1 MATLVLSAAG
11 AAMGA
16 GFGGSVLGL
25 SGAVIGR
32 AVGATIGRS
41 IDQRIL
47 GSGSEAVEQG
57 RVSRFQLSGASDGA
71 ALARVWGRMRVGG
84 QVIWASR
91 FQETT
96 HRSGGGGKGAPR
108 SSSTSFSYSVSL
120 AIALCQG
127 PAQRVGRI
135 WADGIEIAVGSLD
148 LRFYPGDG
156 DQLPDPKIEAVEG
169 AGLAPSYR
177 GVAYV
182 VIEDLD
188 LSRFGNR
195 VPQFSFEVIC
205 RAVSAQGAA
214 TDMAGVV
221 QAVALIPGTGE
232 YALATTK
239 VSFEDGPGVRAA
251 ANVHSVE
258 DKTDFSLS
266 LQHLEEELPR
276 CGSVSLVVSWFGD
289 DLRCAQTQIMPKV
302 DQNAQDGAEMPW
314 AVAGVT
320 RGAAQVL
327 AKREGRAIYGG
338 TPADRAVGE
347 AIAAIKDSGKEVM
360 FYPFI
365 LMEQIDG
372 NGLAD
377 PWSEA
382 ESQPVLPWRGRITLA
397 KAPGQTG
404 SADRSALA
412 QAEVSAF
419 MGTASV
425 EDFRILEGQV
435 GYAGP
440 QEWRYRRFILH
451 YAHLCALAGGV
462 DAFCIGSEMRG
473 LTQVRGAADSFPMVA
488 ALRQLAAEVRQIL
501 GPDTKITYA
510 ADWSEYFGYQAD
522 GNHYFHLDPL
532 WADPNIDFV
541 GIDNYMPLSDW
552 RDGNAHLDASWGSI
566 YNLEYLK
573 ANIAGGEGF
582 DWYYDSAATA
592 AAQLRRPIV
601 DAAYGE
607 DWIYRPKDL
616 VGWWGNAHHNR
627 IGGVRE
633 AVPTGWRAGMKPI
646 RFTEY
651 GCAAL
656 DKGTNEPNRF
666 LDAQSSESGLPRASN
681 GRRDDF
687 LQGQYFVAMHQFWS
701 DPSNN
706 PAASAYAGRMVD
718 LARCHAWAW
727 DARPFPEFPG
737 NNEVWGDG
745 DNYDRGHW
753 LNGRSTGQPLSA
765 VVQDICD
772 AAGVGAW
779 VKGDA
784 AYGLVRGY
792 GVTDTGTGRSAL
804 QPLMTAYAM
813 DVAEREGA
821 LTFHIRD
828 GVARAA
834 LEVGRMAQV
843 ADLDSGLETV
853 RAAEAESS
861 GRVRVTYIE
870 AENDFAARTAEAI
883 FPDETS
889 ISVTQSDVALQLTNA
904 EARAVTERWLVE
916 ARVAR
921 DGARFALPKSAL
933 GIGAGDVVDLDGVS
947 YRIDRLETGDS
958 LLVDAVRV
966 EPGAY
971 LPAEDLPLRSRR
983 ASPAVSLPVFP
994 LFMDLPLLSGGEV
1007 PHAPHIAATA
1017 SPWPGPVALWSAASA
1032 DGFRLNQQLE
1042 IPAVMGVTQSVMLA
1056 SSAAVWDKGAAVRVK
1071 LSVGALS
1078 SASVADVL
1086 NGANVAVI
1094 GDGSAENWEVFQF
1107 VQADLVAPKTYDLRL
1122 RLRGQAGSDGVM
1134 PQVWPVGSY
1143 FLLMDSAVP
1152 QIDLALAARGL
1163 ARTYRVGQANLGYGD
1178 KQAVST
1184 SKAFS
1189 GIGLRPYSVAHLR
1202 AVGGAGGTIGLSWV
1216 RRTRVE
1222 GDSWFGMEVP
1232 LGEDEELYQVQV
1244 LQPDRVV
1251 RQEYVG
1257 NPRFSYSA
1265 SMQVA
1270 DGVGAAF
1277 SLSVAQMS
1285 GRFGA
1290 GPAQQISFGEPVG
1303 QGVLSRKNLW

>member
-11 AAMGA
+11 AAVGA

-47 GSGSEAVEQG
+47 GGGSEAVEQG
-57 RVSRFQLSGASDGA
+57 RVSRFQVTGASDGA
-71 ALARVWGRMRVGG
+71 AVARVWGRMRVGG

-91 FQETT
+91 FQETAQ
-96 HRSGGGGKGAPR
+96 RSGGGGKGAPR
-108 SSSTSFSYSVSL
+108 STSTSYSYSVSL

-127 PAQRVGRI
+127 PALRVGRV

-148 LRFYPGDG
+148 LRFYSGD
-156 DQLPDPKIEAVEG
+156 DSQMPNPKIEAVEG
-169 AGLAPSYR
+169 AGQAPTYR

-205 RAVSAQGAA
+205 RAVSAQSDAS
-214 TDMAGVV
+214 DMAGCV

-239 VSFEDGPGVRAA
+239 VSFQDGPGVRAA

-266 LQHLEEELPR
+266 LHCLGEELPR
-276 CGSVSLVVSWFGD
+276 CGSVSLVVSWFAG
-289 DLRCAQTQIMPKV
+289 DLRCGHAQVRPKV
-302 DQNAQDGAEMPW
+302 DQNTQDGVEMPW
-314 AVAGVT
+314 VVAGVN
-320 RGAAQVL
+320 RNEAQVL
-327 AKREGRAIYGG
+327 AQRDGRAIYGG
-338 TPADRAVGE
+338 TPADRAVVE
-347 AIAAIKDSGKEVM
+347 AIEAIKAARKEVM
-360 FYPFI
+360 FYPFV
-365 LMEQIDG
+365 LMDQMAG

-377 PWSEA
+377 PWSDA
-382 ESQPVLPWRGRITLA
+382 VDQPALPWRGRISLA

-404 SADRSALA
+404 SSDRSALA
-412 QAEVSAF
+412 DAEIVAF
-419 MGTASV
+419 MGGASAG
-425 EDFRILEGQV
+425 DFRRANGQV
-435 GYAGP
+435 IYNGP
-440 QEWRYRRFILH
+440 QDWGFRRFILH

-462 DAFCIGSEMRG
+462 DAFCIGSELRG
-473 LTQVRGAADSFPMVA
+473 LTQVRGAGNNFPMVT
-488 ALRQLAAEVRQIL
+488 ALRQLAAEVRVVL
-501 GPDTKITYA
+501 GAATKITYA

-541 GIDNYMPLSDW
+541 GIDNYMPVSDW
-552 RDGNAHLDASWGSI
+552 RDGSEHLDAHWGSV

-582 DWYYDSAATA
+582 DWYYDSPATA

-601 DAAYGE
+601 DGAYGE

-616 VGWWGNAHHNR
+616 AGWWGNAHHDR
-627 IGGVRE
+627 IGGVRAAE
-633 AVPTGWRAGMKPI
+633 ATAWRAGMKPI

-666 LDAQSSESGLPRASN
+666 LDAGSSESGLPRASN

-687 LQGQYFVAMHQFWS
+687 LQLQYFRAMYQFWS
-701 DPSNN
+701 DPANN

-737 NNEVWGDG
+737 NADVWGDG
-745 DNYDRGHW
+745 ANYDRGHW

-772 AAGVGAW
+772 AAGVGGA
-779 VKGDA
+779 VNIDA
-784 AYGLVRGY
+784 AYGLVRGFS
-792 GVTDTGTGRSAL
+792 VTDTGTARSAL
-804 QPLMTAYAM
+804 QPLMMAYGM

-821 LTFHIRD
+821 LNFHIRD
-828 GVARAA
+828 GVAKAV
-834 LEVGRMAQV
+834 LEVGRMAHV
-843 ADLDSGLETV
+843 ADIDGGLETA
-853 RAAEAESS
+853 RAAEAETA
-861 GRVRVTYIE
+861 GRVRLTYIE
-870 AENDFAARTAEAI
+870 AENDFAVRTAEAV

-889 ISVTQSDVALQLTNA
+889 SSVTQSEVALQLTNA
-904 EARAVTERWLVE
+904 EARAVAERWLVE
-916 ARVAR
+916 ARVGR
-921 DGARFALPKSAL
+921 DGARFALAKSAL
-933 GIGAGDVVDLDGVS
+933 GVGAGDVVDVGGVC
-947 YRIDRLETGDS
+947 YRIDRVETGDS

-966 EPGAY
+966 DPGAY
-971 LPAEDLPLRSRR
+971 LPAEDVVGRSNR
-983 ASPAVSLPVFP
+983 ASPVVALPVFP
-994 LFMDLPLLSGGEV
+994 LFMDLPLLTGSEV

-1017 SPWPGPVALWSAASA
+1017 SPWPGRVGVWSAGGAN
-1032 DGFRLNQQLE
+1032 GFSLNQQLE
-1042 IPAVMGVTQSVMLA
+1042 IPAVMGVTQTAMVA
-1056 SSAAVWDKGAAVRVK
+1056 SPAAVWDRGAALRVK
-1071 LSVGALS
+1071 LSVGDLS
-1078 SASVADVL
+1078 SASVSDVL
-1086 NGANVAVI
+1086 NGGNLAVI

-1107 VQADLVAPKTYDLRL
+1107 VKADLVAPKTYELCL

-1134 PQVWPVGSY
+1134 PDVWPVGSY

-1152 QIDLALAARGL
+1152 QIELGAAARGL
-1163 ARTYRVGQANLGYGD
+1163 LRNYRVGQADLGYGD
-1178 KQAVST
+1178 AQVISE
-1184 SKAFS
+1184 SKAFA
-1189 GIGLRPYSVAHLR
+1189 GIGLRPYAVAHLR
-1202 AVGGAGGTIGLSWV
+1202 AQGAAGAAIGLSWV

-1222 GDSWFGMEVP
+1222 GDSWLGMDVP
-1232 LGEDEELYQVQV
+1232 LGEEEELYQVQV
-1244 LQPDRVV
+1244 LHDDRVV
-1251 RQEYVG
+1251 RQEFVATS
-1257 NPRFSYSA
+1257 RFTYSVA
-1265 SMQVA
+1265 MQAA
-1270 DGVGAAF
+1270 DGVGAGF
-1277 SLSVAQMS
+1277 RLSVAQMS

-1290 GPAQQISFGEPVG
+1290 GPVKQVSFG
-1303 QGVLSRKNLW
+1303 

>member
-11 AAMGA
+11 AAVGA

-57 RVSRFQLSGASDGA
+57 RVSRFSVSGASDGA
-71 ALARVWGRMRVGG
+71 AVARVWGRMRVGG

-91 FQETT
+91 FQETA

-108 SSSTSFSYSVSL
+108 SSSTTTSYSYSVSL
-120 AIALCQG
+120 AVALCQG
-127 PAQRVGRI
+127 PALRVGRI

-148 LRFYPGDG
+148 LRFYSGAES
-156 DQLPDPKIEAVEG
+156 QRPDPKIEAVEG
-169 AGLAPSYR
+169 AGMAPSYP

-195 VPQFSFEVIC
+195 VPQFGFEVMC
-205 RAVSAQGAA
+205 RAVSAEG
-214 TDMAGVV
+214 DDGDLAGCV
-221 QAVALIPGTGE
+221 QAVAMIPGTGE

-239 VSFEDGPGVRAA
+239 VSFQDGPGVRAA

-258 DKTDFSLS
+258 DQTDFSLS
-266 LQHLEEELPR
+266 LQHLNEELPL

-289 DLRCAQTQIMPKV
+289 DLRCELAQVRPKV
-302 DQNAQDGAEMPW
+302 DQNAQDGVEMPW
-314 AVAGVT
+314 VVSGIGRNT
-320 RGAAQVL
+320 AQVL
-327 AKREGRAIYGG
+327 AQRDGRAIYGG
-338 TPADRAVGE
+338 TPADRSVIE
-347 AIAAIKDSGKEVM
+347 AIAAIKASGKEVM
-360 FYPFI
+360 FYPFL
-365 LMEQIDG
+365 LMEQMAE

-377 PWSEA
+377 PWSDA
-382 ESQPVLPWRGRITLA
+382 VDQPVLPWRGRITLA
-397 KAPGQTG
+397 KAPGQVG
-404 SADRSALA
+404 SADRSTKAE
-412 QAEVSAF
+412 AEVAAF
-419 MGTASV
+419 MGTALV
-425 EDFRILEGQV
+425 GDFRLTNGQV
-435 GYAGP
+435 VYSGP

-473 LTQVRGAADSFPMVA
+473 MTQVRGAGDSFPMVA

-501 GPDTKITYA
+501 GAHTKITYA
-510 ADWSEYFGYQAD
+510 ADWSEYFGYQA
-522 GNHYFHLDPL
+522 GENHYFHLDPL

-552 RDGNAHLDASWGSI
+552 RDGVDHLDAAWGSI

-582 DWYYDSAATA
+582 DWYYDSPATA

-601 DAAYGE
+601 DGADGE

-616 VGWWGNAHHNR
+616 AGWWGNAHHDR
-627 IGGVRE
+627 INGVRV
-633 AVPTGWRAGMKPI
+633 AAPTAWRAGMKPI

-666 LDAQSSESGLPRASN
+666 LDAQSSESALPRASN

-687 LQGQYFVAMHQFWS
+687 LHLQYFRAMHQFWS
-701 DPSNN
+701 DPAHN
-706 PAASAYAGRMVD
+706 PAAHAYAGRMVD

-737 NNEVWGDG
+737 NADVWGDG
-745 DNYDRGHW
+745 ANYDRGHW
-753 LNGRSTGQPLSA
+753 LNGRSTGQSLAA

-772 AAGVGAW
+772 GAGVGAA
-779 VKGDA
+779 VSVDA
-784 AYGLVRGY
+784 AYGVVRGY
-792 GVTDTGTGRSAL
+792 SVTDTGTARSAL

-813 DVAEREGA
+813 DVAEREGG
-821 LTFHIRD
+821 LTFQIRD
-828 GVARAA
+828 GVAKAA
-834 LEVGRMAQV
+834 LEVERMARV
-843 ADLDSGLETV
+843 AEIDGGLETA
-853 RAAEAESS
+853 RAAEAETA
-861 GRVRVTYIE
+861 GRVRLTYIE

-889 ISVTQSDVALQLTNA
+889 SVVTQNEVALQLTNA
-904 EARAVTERWLVE
+904 EARAVAERWLVE
-916 ARVAR
+916 ARVGR

-933 GIGAGDVVDLDGVS
+933 GLGAGDVVELAGLS
-947 YRIDRLETGDS
+947 YRIDRMETSDS
-958 LLVDAVRV
+958 LMVEAVRV
-966 EPGAY
+966 DPGAY
-971 LPAEDLPLRSRR
+971 LPAQDVAQHSTR
-983 ASPAVSLPVFP
+983 ASPAVALPVFP
-994 LFMDLPLLSGGEV
+994 LFMDLPLLTGAEV
-1007 PHAPHIAATA
+1007 PHAPHVAATA
-1017 SPWPGPVALWSAASA
+1017 SPWPGPVGVWSAGSA
-1032 DGFRLNQQLE
+1032 NGFSLNQQLDM
-1042 IPAVMGVTQSVMLA
+1042 PAVMGVTQTPMVA
-1056 SSAAVWDKGAAVRVK
+1056 NPAALWDRGEALRVK
-1071 LSVGALS
+1071 LSVGVLS
-1078 SASVADVL
+1078 SAPVSDVL
-1086 NGANVAVI
+1086 NGANLAVI

-1107 VQADLVAPKTYDLRL
+1107 VEAKLVAPKTFALRL

-1152 QIDLALAARGL
+1152 QIELGSAARGL
-1163 ARTYRVGQANLGYGD
+1163 LRSYRIGQADLGYGD
-1178 KQAVST
+1178 GQVVSA

-1202 AVGGAGGTIGLSWV
+1202 AKGSAGGEIDLRWI

-1222 GDSWFGMEVP
+1222 GDSWLGLDVP
-1232 LGEDEELYQVQV
+1232 LGEEEELYQVQV
-1244 LQPDRVV
+1244 LAGESVV
-1251 RQEYVG
+1251 RQETVAL
-1257 NPRFSYSA
+1257 PRFTYSA
-1265 SMQVA
+1265 AMQAA
-1270 DGVGAAF
+1270 DGVGAGFDLTVAQ
-1277 SLSVAQMS
+1277 LSV
-1285 GRFGA
+1285 RFGA
-1290 GPAQQISFGEPVG
+1290 GPAKRVSFT
-1303 QGVLSRKNLW
+1303 

>member
-11 AAMGA
+11 AALGA

-32 AVGATIGRS
+32 ALGATIGRS

-91 FQETT
+91 FQETAQ
-96 HRSGGGGKGAPR
+96 RSGGGKGAAR
-108 SSSTSFSYSVSL
+108 STSTTYSYSVSL

-127 PAQRVGRI
+127 PAQRVGRV

-148 LRFYPGDG
+148 LRFYPGDD

-205 RAVSAQGAA
+205 RAACAQGAA
-214 TDMAGVV
+214 ADMAGVV

-239 VSFEDGPGVRAA
+239 VSFQDGPGVGTA

-266 LQHLEEELPR
+266 LQHLDEELPR

-320 RGAAQVL
+320 REAAQVL

-338 TPADRAVGE
+338 TPADRAVIE
-347 AIAAIKDSGKEVM
+347 AIAAIKAAGKEVM

-365 LMEQIDG
+365 LMEQIDA

-404 SADRSALA
+404 SADRTAFA
-412 QAEVSAF
+412 QAEVAAF
-419 MGTASV
+419 MGTALV
-425 EDFRILEGQV
+425 DDFRILDGQV

-488 ALRQLAAEVRQIL
+488 ALQQLAAEVRQVL

-532 WADPNIDFV
+532 WADPNIDFI

-552 RDGNAHLDASWGSI
+552 RDGHAHMDASWGSI

-592 AAQLRRPIV
+592 VAQLRRPIV
-601 DAAYGE
+601 DGAYGE
-607 DWIYRPKDL
+607 PWIYRPKDL
-616 VGWWGNAHHNR
+616 VGWWSNTHHNR
-627 IGGVRE
+627 IGGVRA

-651 GCAAL
+651 GCPAL

-666 LDAQSSESGLPRASN
+666 LDARSSESGLPRASN

-687 LQGQYFVAMHQFWS
+687 LQGQYFVAMYQFWS
-701 DPSNN
+701 DPANN
-706 PAASAYAGRMVD
+706 PTATTYSGRMVD

-727 DARPFPEFPG
+727 DARPFPEFPA
-737 NNEVWGDG
+737 NTEVWGDG
-745 DNYDRGHW
+745 ANYDRGHW

-772 AAGVGAW
+772 AAEVGPYIKAE
-779 VKGDA
+779 A

-792 GVTDTGTGRSAL
+792 CVTDTGTARSAL

-821 LTFHIRD
+821 LTFTIRD
-828 GVARAA
+828 GVPKAA
-834 LEVGRMAQV
+834 LDLGRMAQV
-843 ADLDSGLETV
+843 ADLDSGVETV
-853 RAAEAESS
+853 RASAAETA
-861 GRVRVTYIE
+861 GRVRLTYIE
-870 AENDFAARTAEAI
+870 AENDFTARTAEAI

-889 ISVTQSDVALQLTNA
+889 TNVTQSDVALQLTNA
-904 EARAVTERWLVE
+904 EGRAVAERWLVE

-933 GIGAGDVVDLDGVS
+933 GLGAGDVVDLDGVS
-947 YRIDRLETGDS
+947 YRIDGLEIGDS

-971 LPAEDLPLRSRR
+971 LPAEDVTQRGNR
-983 ASPAVSLPVFP
+983 AAPAVSLPVFP
-994 LFMDLPLLSGGEV
+994 LFMDLPLLSGAEV

-1017 SPWPGPVALWSAASA
+1017 SPWPGPVGVWSAGGA

-1042 IPAVMGVTQSVMLA
+1042 IPAVVGVTQTAMMA
-1056 SSAAVWDKGAAVRVK
+1056 NSAAVWDKGPAVRVK

-1078 SASVADVL
+1078 SASVVDVL

-1152 QIDLALAARGL
+1152 QIDLASAARGL
-1163 ARTYRVGQANLGYGD
+1163 ARNYRVGQAALGYGD
-1178 KQAVST
+1178 TQVVRAN
-1184 SKAFS
+1184 KAFS

-1202 AVGGAGGTIGLSWV
+1202 AVGGTGGPISLTWV
-1216 RRTRVE
+1216 RRSRVE
-1222 GDSWFGMEVP
+1222 GDSWFGMDVP
-1232 LGEDEELYQVQV
+1232 LGEEEELYQVQV
-1244 LQPDRVV
+1244 LLGDRVV
-1251 RQEYVG
+1251 RLEFIG
-1257 NPRFSYSA
+1257 NPRFTYSA
-1265 SMQVA
+1265 LRQAS
-1270 DGVGAAF
+1270 DGVGAVF

-1290 GPAQQISFGEPVG
+1290 GPTKSIRFG
-1303 QGVLSRKNLW
+1303 